1 MNGLR
6 DELLARARLTP
17 DQHRR
22 GGRRR
27 LLDDLIDLPHLR
39 AAADHL
45 AERAVLAEL
54 LAQHLDLAQRVLPL
68 DDLVEQDLE
77 PLRLDR
83 LVQVVVGAFFDRFD
97 RSFDGSLRGQNHDGV
112 IPAIVLECAQ
122 QLETPHARHHEVADD
137 DVRAKDGN
145 ALKRLFSVARGIGR
159 KAPRTHQ
166 LGQTEARA
174 GLVLDDEDAFP

>member
-1 MNGLR
+1 MVWR
-6 DELLARARLTP
+6 HELLARARLAP

-22 GGRRR
+22 RRRRR

-45 AERAVLAEL
+45 AERAVLAQL

-83 LVQVVVGAFFDRFD
+83 LGQVVVGAFLDRLD
-97 RSFDGSLRGQNHDGV
+97 RGFDGALRGQRSHGV
-112 IPAIVLECAQ
+112 VAAIVLERAQ
-122 QLETPHARHHEVADD
+122 QLEPAHARHHEVADD
-137 DVRAKDGN
+137 DV
-145 ALKRLFSVARGIGR
+145 GR
-159 KAPRTHQ
+159 KTVMR
-166 LGQTEARA
+166 
-174 GLVLDDEDAFP
+174 